1 MRTGPRHYGRSST
14 KTRVAAGYDGL
25 LALEPAGA
33 AVGVVAVV
41 GLGVHLRLEAGML
54 EVLFAEVRLRV
65 LCRGV
70 LLGVLVGHKSSLASG
85 GSRVRPR
92 IVARVPVQAISTLL
106 GVPLSR
112 ALASACVG
120 LASGAFLSDVTHVSW
135 GFLRA
140 STD

>member
-33 AVGVVAVV
+33 AVGLVAVV
-41 GLGVHLRLEAGML
+41 GLGVHLRLQAGVL
-54 EVLFAEVRLRV
+54 EVLFAEVGLRV
-65 LCRGV
+65 LGRRV
-70 LLGVLVGHKSSLASG
+70 LLGVLVGHKISLASG

-92 IVARVPVQAISTLL
+92 IVPRVPVQAVSTLL

-112 ALASACVG
+112 AFGQRLRGACLGNLALG
-120 LASGAFLSDVTHVSW
+120 LYP
-135 GFLRA
+135 R
-140 STD
+140 